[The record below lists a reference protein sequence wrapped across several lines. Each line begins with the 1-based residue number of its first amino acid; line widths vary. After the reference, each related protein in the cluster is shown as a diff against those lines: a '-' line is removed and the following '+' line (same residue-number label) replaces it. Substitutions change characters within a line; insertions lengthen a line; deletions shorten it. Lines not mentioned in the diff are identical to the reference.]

1 MRMPL
6 LGLSLLVSSALFLA
20 EGCAVST
27 SNMGIV
33 TSGIGFTTSQSS
45 LSSHLVSTSVSQL
58 TDCELW
64 DVKSGVVRATEGCLI
79 DVHPA
84 RPSLTRDLFLP
95 IPFKDERM
103 IRPTCPT
110 TMAGSC

>member
-27 SNMGIV
+27 SNMGIG
-33 TSGIGFTTSQSS
+33 TSEMGFTTSQSS
-45 LSSHLVSTSVSQL
+45 LTSHLASTSVSRL
-58 TDCELW
+58 TECELW
-64 DVKSGVVRATEGCLI
+64 EVKNGVVRPTEGCLI

-84 RPSLTRDLFLP
+84 RPALPRDLFRP
-95 IPFKDERM
+95 APFRDA
-103 IRPTCPT
+103 TCPS

>member
-6 LGLSLLVSSALFLA
+6 LGLSLLVSSALFLVQ
-20 EGCAVST
+20 GCAVST
-27 SNMGIV
+27 SNMGIG
-33 TSGIGFTTSQSS
+33 TSEMGFTTSQSS
-45 LSSHLVSTSVSQL
+45 LASHLVSTSVSPL
-58 TDCELW
+58 TECELW
-64 DVKSGVVRATEGCLI
+64 DVKNGVVRATEGCLI

-95 IPFKDERM
+95 SPFKDERV
-103 IRPTCPT
+103 IRPTCPR